1 MKKDEEKKDDSIDS
15 GGLATKMLQTRT
27 IIISQ
32 QVNSELTQKVLGQI
46 LLLEQEDPEAPVTVF
61 INSPGGEMFSG
72 YAIFDTLRFISCPIT
87 TIVTGFAASMGS
99 ILSLAADKGRRF
111 AMPQAKI
118 LIHQPLLMGYQG
130 RAADCEIQAREILK
144 TREHLINLY
153 CEYTGRDYDEI
164 KQAIDRDNW
173 FTAEEALD
181 FGLLDRV
188 IQSRAELNS

>member
-46 LLLEQEDPEAPVTVF
+46 LLLEQEDPEAPITVF

-72 YAIFDTLRFISCPIT
+72 YAIFDTLRFVSCPVT

-181 FGLLDRV
+181 FGLLDKVVCTRK
-188 IQSRAELNS
+188 ELSS

>member
-1 MKKDEEKKDDSIDS
+1 MKKDEEKKDDLLDS

-87 TIVTGFAASMGS
+87 TIVAGFAASMGS

-153 CEYTGRDYDEI
+153 CEYTGRNYDEI

>member
-1 MKKDEEKKDDSIDS
+1 MKKDLEKQDDLLDS
-15 GGLATKMLQTRT
+15 GGLAAMMLQTRT

-46 LLLEQEDPEAPVTVF
+46 LLLEQEDPEAPITVF

-72 YAIFDTLRFISCPIT
+72 YAIFDTLRFVSCPVT

-181 FGLLDRV
+181 FGLLDKVVRT
-188 IQSRAELNS
+188 RKELGS

>member
-1 MKKDEEKKDDSIDS
+1 MKKDEEKKDDPIDS

-46 LLLEQEDPEAPVTVF
+46 LLLEQEDPEAPITVF

-72 YAIFDTLRFISCPIT
+72 YAIFDTLRFVSCPVT

-181 FGLLDRV
+181 FGLLDKVVRT
-188 IQSRAELNS
+188 RKELSS